1 MERRWLLFAAG
12 VPAALLLFVICVILF
27 TPAGSL
33 QEVVRRYL
41 EREGY
46 SFSAQQF
53 RKALPLGI
61 KARNMELADDRGV
74 LLRADEAVVRLRLLP
89 LFTGKVSFGYRFGI
103 GGGNIQGDYSPRR
116 GGELDIAIS
125 RLRME
130 DIPFFLTATGTRV
143 KGDLSAQASFRGIGN
158 NAAGEAQLEVKG
170 AELAGAKVGEMP
182 LPDAAYD
189 TVRGALKVSRGK
201 AVLESATLQ
210 GAGLYVR
217 LKGDFPVIMPLGA
230 APLNLTL
237 ELMPKP
243 DFLEKQKYVFL
254 LLAKYLISP
263 GAYQIPIRGTL
274 AKPAFQ

>member
-1 MERRWLLFAAG
+1 MERRWFLIAAG
-12 VPAALLLFVICVILF
+12 VPAALLLFVIFLILF
-27 TPAGSL
+27 TPAESL
-33 QEVVRRYL
+33 QGVVYRYL
-41 EREGY
+41 EHEGY
-46 SFSAQQF
+46 TCRTQEFG
-53 RKALPLGI
+53 KALPLGI
-61 KARNMELADDRGV
+61 KANNVELADERGV

-89 LFTGKVSFGYRFGI
+89 LLAGKVSFSYRLGI
-103 GGGNIQGDYSPRR
+103 GGGDIRGEFSLLR
-116 GGELDIAIS
+116 GGEMDFAIS

-143 KGDLSAQASFRGIGN
+143 KGDLSAQASFRGFGN
-158 NAAGEAQLEVKG
+158 KAAGEAQLEAKG
-170 AELAGAKVGEMP
+170 AELAGVKIGEMP
-182 LPDAAYD
+182 LPDAVYD
-189 TVRGALKVSRGK
+189 MVRVALKVSSGK

-217 LKGDFPVIMPLGA
+217 LKGDFPVTTPLGS

-243 DFLEKQKYVFL
+243 DFLEKQKFVFL

-274 AKPAFQ
+274 AKPAIQ